1 MLVSE
6 CAAVQIHSLL
16 YAVIIFVI
24 MLCILLRIG
33 VNYLCTPHIN
43 DNENE
48 CGGHAAG
55 IESWASFRDEN
66 MCTNKSIN

>member
-1 MLVSE
+1 
-6 CAAVQIHSLL
+6 
-16 YAVIIFVI
+16 

-55 IESWASFRDEN
+55 IESWASFRGEN